1 MVDMVAVGVAYDVVC
16 VVDVVEVNVVVVEG
30 DILVVDV
37 KVVDLLGVVIADVVG
52 VDEDVMVDVVVDS

>member
-16 VVDVVEVNVVVVEG
+16 VVVEG
-30 DILVVDV
+30 DIRVVDV

-52 VDEDVMVDVVVDS
+52 LMKMLWLM

>member
-1 MVDMVAVGVAYDVVC
+1 MVAVGVAYDVVC
-16 VVDVVEVNVVVVEG
+16 VVDVVEVNLVVVEG
-30 DILVVDV
+30 DIRVVDV

>member
-30 DILVVDV
+30 DIRVVDV

>member
-1 MVDMVAVGVAYDVVC
+1 MVAVGVAYDVVC

-30 DILVVDV
+30 DIRVVDV

-52 VDEDVMVDVVVDS
+52 LMKMLWLM